1 MGTKA
6 KCTKCG
12 DEKWINTSKLK
23 RLHETFGIKP
33 KDWLN
38 KYYVCKECAYRI
50 NQIRQSDTKNII
62 DNLNTFVADCK
73 SIYYG
78 AIKESD
84 NENIN
89 DVIQRKLKR
98 HLFEKGLIS
107 FPINY
112 TYYKK
117 TIIGFSIEI
126 PIIGEL
132 SIILI

>member
-12 DEKWINTSKLK
+12 DEKWVNTSKLK

-33 KDWLN
+33 RDWIN
-38 KYYVCKECAYRI
+38 KYYVCRECSYRI

-62 DNLNTFVADCK
+62 DNINAFVADCK
-73 SIYYG
+73 SVYYG
-78 AIKESD
+78 AIKDS
-84 NENIN
+84 NQENTN

-98 HLFEKGLIS
+98 HLFDKGLTA
-107 FPINY
+107 FPVKY

-126 PIIGEL
+126 PIIGEV
-132 SIILI
+132 SVILI

>member
-12 DEKWINTSKLK
+12 AEKWVNTSKLK

-33 KDWLN
+33 KVWIA
-38 KYYVCKECAYRI
+38 KYYVCKDCSYRI
-50 NQIRQSDTKNII
+50 NQIRQSDGKNII

-73 SIYYG
+73 SVYYG
-78 AIKESD
+78 ALKASGQENT
-84 NENIN
+84 NEA
-89 DVIQRKLKR
+89 IQNKLKR
-98 HLFEKGLIS
+98 HLFNKGLMS
-107 FPINY
+107 FPVKY

-126 PIIGEL
+126 PIIGEV
-132 SIILI
+132 SVILI